1 MSISKLKKKSQR
13 KKMQEMLKVL
23 PHFAT
28 RPGCY
33 FFLPVLLMAWS
44 FYTFGYGAILP
55 PLYKTNVSFRQCFN
69 FLKGRCSLTEKKKT
83 IPKFLFNSTILA
95 GPVKK
100 HYDASVQYSFDLV
113 RSGLVGVLE
122 NEIKR
127 IKLRPPT

>member
-1 MSISKLKKKSQR
+1 MYQLLNSDIFGSLFYIHKDYFITFNIISHKFLKVITFNLQIFLLDMSISKLKKKSQR
-13 KKMQEMLKVL
+13 KKMLEMLKVL

-69 FLKGRCSLTEKKKT
+69 FLKGRCSLTEKKNN
-83 IPKFLFNSTILA
+83 PQDSL
-95 GPVKK
+95 
-100 HYDASVQYSFDLV
+100 
-113 RSGLVGVLE
+113 
-122 NEIKR
+122 
-127 IKLRPPT
+127 